1 MLNHPIPGEKPSIPF
16 IRSFYVRE
24 WVRHVHSHLDQT
36 TTKLPQ
42 QDVTFDLGRDVSE
55 SFRLSWLQDK
65 PWWDGRQ
72 EELKIVTKPVI
83 YDVETPSWANLSK
96 DQQKIVCQAGH
107 LGALHRSDSEL
118 ENPRKDLA
126 IGMASLEILQ
136 TLTRRQYTVSLLQIV
151 EIFKA
156 YSGCE

>member
-42 QDVTFDLGRDVSE
+42 QDSTFDLGREVSE

-72 EELKIVTKPVI
+72 EELKIVAKPVT
-83 YDVETPSWANLSK
+83 YDVETPSWASLSK
-96 DQQKIVCQAGH
+96 DQQKIICQAGK
-107 LGALHRSDSEL
+107 LGSLHRSDSEL

-136 TLTRRQYTVSLLQIV
+136 TLTRRQYTVSKLQ
-151 EIFKA
+151 ET
-156 YSGCE
+156 SDN